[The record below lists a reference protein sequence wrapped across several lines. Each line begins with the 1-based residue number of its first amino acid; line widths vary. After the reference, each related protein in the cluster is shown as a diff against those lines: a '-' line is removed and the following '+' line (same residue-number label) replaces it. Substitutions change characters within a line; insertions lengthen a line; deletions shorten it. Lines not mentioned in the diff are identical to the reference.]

1 MKLDSQCRAAR
12 RSRWLAAAASTLL
25 AGWGAAAARAD
36 IYVHVVNCTGGSMKA
51 QAFDAK
57 DSVKAVGASEKSFS
71 YGDPGES
78 QQLHCAGEGKGY
90 CQMEIL
96 VESPPAEGSGCGTT
110 YTGGSASF
118 NLDSDKYAL
127 VTGYKLVDTGG
138 NGSNAKCAPVVSN
151 DQDSGTCP

>member
-1 MKLDSQCRAAR
+1 MDLDSQR
-12 RSRWLAAAASTLL
+12 RSARTRRLAPAALLLL
-25 AGWGAAAARAD
+25 AGTWGAGAARAD

-71 YGDPGES
+71 YGNPGES

-96 VESPPAEGSGCGTT
+96 VESPPDEGSGCGTT

-151 DQDSGTCP
+151 DQDSATCP